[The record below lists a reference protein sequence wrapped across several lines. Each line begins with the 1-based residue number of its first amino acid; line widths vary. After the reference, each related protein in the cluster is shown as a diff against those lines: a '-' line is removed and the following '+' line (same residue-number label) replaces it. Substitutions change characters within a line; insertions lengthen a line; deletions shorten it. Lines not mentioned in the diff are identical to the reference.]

1 MQYEIAG
8 SVAPCVRFDPAAG
21 ESAWVSAGGLM
32 SYTDG
37 IEWRMRVPGGAG
49 GAVRRMLAGEH
60 AGLTYVTAERDAAR
74 FTVAASQPGR
84 IVEWSLDDDGPVV
97 ATRGSFLAAWGA
109 DVDIDVTVARRAGA
123 ALFGGAGLLLQK
135 LSGRGMVLLH
145 VSGDLDERPLGPA
158 ESLTVSTGNLAAFSE
173 SLDYDIVTVGSVG
186 KAFFGG
192 EGIFMT
198 RLSGPS
204 SGRPGRVL
212 LQTLKRGIAVAGK
225 G

>member
-1 MQYEIAG
+1 
-8 SVAPCVRFDPAAG
+8 VAPCVRFDPAAG

-37 IEWRMRVPGGAG
+37 IDWRMRVPGGAG
-49 GAVRRMLAGEH
+49 GAVRRMLAGEK
-60 AGLTYVTAERDAAR
+60 AGLTYVTATRDSAR

-135 LSGRGMVLLH
+135 LSGRGTVMLH
-145 VSGDLDERPLGPA
+145 VSGDLDEFRCILAEGEDRDPACRYRSPLGP
-158 ESLTVSTGNLAAFSE
+158 LYTVVDPASVARRVVRWL
-173 SLDYDIVTVGSVG
+173 VGV
-186 KAFFGG
+186 
-192 EGIFMT
+192 
-198 RLSGPS
+198 
-204 SGRPGRVL
+204 
-212 LQTLKRGIAVAGK
+212 
-225 G
+225 